1 MTEIITENM
10 TSDLVLSELS
20 ESSVEEPS
28 QKANKKRGAKIT
40 NPARWLP
47 DGTYDN
53 SPLDPEYYKKYYHA
67 KFGHQYTCEVCGSVL
82 GSTQKINRHLSTKK
96 CQKQASLMQQQA
108 I

>member
-53 SPLDPEYYKKYYHA
+53 SLLDPEYYKKYYHR
-67 KFGHQYTCEVCGSVL
+67 KYCTPYTCECGVKL
-82 GSTQKINRHLSTKK
+82 CNEQKLKRHLLTAR
-96 CQKQASLMQQQA
+96 CQKKRMIKQSQQQV
-108 I
+108 

>member
-28 QKANKKRGAKIT
+28 QKANKKRGA
-40 NPARWLP
+40 RWLP
-47 DGTYDN
+47 NGKYDS
-53 SPLDPEYYKKYYHA
+53 SPLDPEYHKKYYHA